1 MEYLE
6 WKNSVVPD
14 GVIACR
20 RSQRVLTDARR
31 IRKRAG
37 ERERERERERKGKRA
52 YRKSARV
59 RRFSKRGKSRT
70 RPWNTCSLGLNLATV
85 SRSPMG
91 RIAGFHSPA
100 RFTFKIEHRPPPRFG
115 SLDFSSQEMRSAPP
129 GNPGC
134 PRFASSPLPPYSFP
148 TFYLAIFR
156 LFALYALDA
165 GRCKVRR
172 IGIKGQMQKD

>member
-1 MEYLE
+1 M
-6 WKNSVVPD
+6 
-14 GVIACR
+14 
-20 RSQRVLTDARR
+20 
-31 IRKRAG
+31 
-37 ERERERERERKGKRA
+37 
-52 YRKSARV
+52 
-59 RRFSKRGKSRT
+59 
-70 RPWNTCSLGLNLATV
+70 ATV

-156 LFALYALDA
+156 LFDA

-172 IGIKGQMQKD
+172 IGIKGQMRKDKDRYDSRSFSFVTMYKDLIVIVFYSVEIENWNGR